1 MHNEWPQIQWVLT
14 KMQINDCA
22 LSLRLHPTQHS
33 FSCAL
38 PQLIAQLAASAR
50 ERVLS
55 VLMAVVRKDDCSC
68 ARISALDAALGRCRS
83 TLRNGC
89 GLRLLTALPPPPDG
103 TGEEL
108 ALSGADVALDARR
121 AAAASAGRRG
131 EAAGDGVVRTAVP
144 VSGDT

>member
-1 MHNEWPQIQWVLT
+1 M
-14 KMQINDCA
+14 
-22 LSLRLHPTQHS
+22 
-33 FSCAL
+33 
-38 PQLIAQLAASAR
+38 
-50 ERVLS
+50 
-55 VLMAVVRKDDCSC
+55 LMAVVRKDDCSC

-89 GLRLLTALPPPPDG
+89 GLRLLTAPPPDG